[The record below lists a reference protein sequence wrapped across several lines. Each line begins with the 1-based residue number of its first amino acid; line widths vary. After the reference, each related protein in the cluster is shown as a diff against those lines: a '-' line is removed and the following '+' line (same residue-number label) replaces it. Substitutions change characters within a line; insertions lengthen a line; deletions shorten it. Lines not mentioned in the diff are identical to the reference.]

1 MHSGQPLM
9 SARDTTL
16 PRFFDI
22 PQELPQQLRIGIG
35 DNKIVHFS
43 VEVGGC
49 IDDQQA
55 YGIAIASLRI
65 ATASPLPWKMIS
77 SRCCQL
83 AGTPL
88 GSKAPVHQARIVDL
102 IGGDVRGSWL
112 TLSGLIRI
120 S

>member
-1 MHSGQPLM
+1 M
-9 SARDTTL
+9 D
-16 PRFFDI
+16 
-22 PQELPQQLRIGIG
+22 IG

-43 VEVGGC
+43 VGC

-55 YGIAIASLRI
+55 YGVAIASPRI
-65 ATASPLPWKMIS
+65 ASAIPLPWKMIS
-77 SRCCQL
+77 NRCCQL

-88 GSKAPVHQARIVDL
+88 GSKAPVHQARIVNL